1 MAYYNEDQLRRYF
14 EKAIQKESDAQIKK
28 LEKEIDYLYHREV
41 KKVSDDINIKK
52 QVQMAK
58 ELKDVQIEYQE
69 ELNQIG
75 LGYNERLIQQ
85 RNEMAAEIFKQ
96 IEAKIKAFV
105 ESKAYASWVKGRIAA
120 NLTTINGY
128 EVSFSCAEGD
138 QVVLALLKESIP
150 AKQLSVTESKAI
162 AFGGFVLSIKEKHME
177 IDETLDA
184 KYHEQKEWFLSHS
197 KLFIRR

>member
-14 EKAIQKESDAQIKK
+14 EKAIQKESETQIKK

-75 LGYNERLIQQ
+75 LGYNERLIQE
-85 RNEMAAEIFKQ
+85 RNAMAADIFKQ
-96 IEAKIKAFV
+96 IETKIKSFV
-105 ESKAYASWVKGRIAA
+105 DSKAYASWVKGRIAE
-120 NLTTINGY
+120 NLTSINGY

-150 AKQLSVTESKAI
+150 AKQLSITESKSI
-162 AFGGFVLSIKEKHME
+162 TFGGFILSIKDKHME

>member
-14 EKAIQKESDAQIKK
+14 EKAIQKESDSQIKK

-41 KKVSDDINIKK
+41 NKVADDINIKK

-58 ELKDVQIEYQE
+58 ELKDVQIKYQE

-75 LGYNERLIQQ
+75 LGYNERLIQE
-85 RNEMAAEIFKQ
+85 RNDMAAKIFQ
-96 IEAKIKAFV
+96 NIEDKIQSFV
-105 ESKAYASWVKGRIAA
+105 KSKAYPSWVKGRIQA
-120 NLTTINGY
+120 NLELINGY
-128 EVSFSCAEGD
+128 NVSFSCAQGD
-138 QVVLALLKESIP
+138 QVVISALKESISS
-150 AKQLSVTESKAI
+150 KQLTLNETRSI
-162 AFGGFVLSIKEKHME
+162 HFGGFVLSIHEKHME

>member
-14 EKAIQKESDAQIKK
+14 EKAIQKESETQIKK

-75 LGYNERLIQQ
+75 LGYNERLIQE
-85 RNEMAAEIFKQ
+85 RNAMAGEIFKQ
-96 IEAKIKAFV
+96 IETKIKAFV
-105 ESKAYASWVKGRIAA
+105 LSKAYASWVKGRIAD
-120 NLTTINGY
+120 NLASINGY

-150 AKQLSVTESKAI
+150 AKQLSITESKSI

>member
-14 EKAIQKESDAQIKK
+14 EKAIQKESDSQIKK

-75 LGYNERLIQQ
+75 LGYNERLIQE
-85 RNEMAAEIFKQ
+85 RNDMAALIFKE
-96 IEAKIKAFV
+96 IENKLKSFV
-105 ESKAYASWVKGRIAA
+105 SSKAYATWVKARLDA
-120 NLTTINGY
+120 NLDLINGY
-128 EVSFSCAEGD
+128 DVSFEHALGD
-138 QVVLALLKESIP
+138 QVVIDILKEGVSSKKLILNP
-150 AKQLSVTESKAI
+150 SKAI
-162 AFGGFVLSIKEKHME
+162 TFGGFILSIQDKHME
-177 IDETLDA
+177 VDETLDA